1 MSRHLPNCAGDDYC
15 GGDCLYDGRPRQ
27 LVLSLDVACHMLAD
41 IDQIITEHTINPT
54 QFSEAVWWEKLHD
67 AAIGRDYA

>member
-1 MSRHLPNCAGDDYC
+1 
-15 GGDCLYDGRPRQ
+15 
-27 LVLSLDVACHMLAD
+27 MLAD